1 MPAEHNEHI
10 IIWKRIKRAALREF
24 RSSSAVVRQQAGDQC
39 LWALPHTLQNGRSNR
54 FSKGTETA
62 LPKSS
67 LILDILWLFY
77 SEQFVWNGTFWWCWC
92 NMVQPCHI
100 CICRGGPWTA
110 PLQAIRLNASRLSQL
125 GRESLWEE
133 ATGWTLLNIVVFLH
147 VLLVEHV
154 NKICASSHWPKQDVT
169 SPSMAVLSVLR
180 FAIVCNARCLLRST
194 ACLRSR

>member
-1 MPAEHNEHI
+1 MLAEHNEHI
-10 IIWKRIKRAALREF
+10 IIWKRAALREF

-54 FSKGTETA
+54 FSNGTETA

-67 LILDILWLFY
+67 LILWYIVIVVFGT
-77 SEQFVWNGTFWWCWC
+77 VWNGTFWWCWC

-133 ATGWTLLNIVVFLH
+133 ATSWTLLNIVVFLH
-147 VLLVEHV
+147 VLLAVHV
-154 NKICASSHWPKQDVT
+154 NKICASSHWSKQDVT